1 MLLEL
6 RGSLIVGIV
15 DLLKQS
21 LTQEVVL
28 DLLLA
33 VQVHCM
39 VVRRELVSLK
49 ELDRSLVQLDDDYL
63 VQESQALDVAL
74 SLDD

>member
-1 MLLEL
+1 
-6 RGSLIVGIV
+6 
-15 DLLKQS
+15 
-21 LTQEVVL
+21 
-28 DLLLA
+28 LLLA

-39 VVRRELVSLK
+39 VVRRKLVSLK

-63 VQESQALDVAL
+63 VQQSQALDVAL